1 MYNTLYSNVLNKS
14 EIIIMSTITARI
26 PDDLNEALSKVAKIM
41 ERPKT
46 FLIHKA
52 IEQYIKE
59 TEQDIKDAEIALARM
74 NEPNRKFYTSEEIR
88 SFIEANCRE

>member
-1 MYNTLYSNVLNKS
+1 
-14 EIIIMSTITARI
+14 MSTITARI

-52 IEQYIKE
+52 IEQYIKD
-59 TEQDIKDAEIALARM
+59 TKLDIEDAEIALAVMKDKNIKR
-74 NEPNRKFYTSEEIR
+74 YTSVEVKER
-88 SFIEANCRE
+88 LEARYRAEHNL

>member
-1 MYNTLYSNVLNKS
+1 
-14 EIIIMSTITARI
+14 MSTITARI

-59 TEQDIKDAEIALARM
+59 TKLDIEDAEIALARM
-74 NEPNRKFYTSEEIR
+74 NEPNRKFYTSEEMKER
-88 SFIEANCRE
+88 LEARYSAEHNL